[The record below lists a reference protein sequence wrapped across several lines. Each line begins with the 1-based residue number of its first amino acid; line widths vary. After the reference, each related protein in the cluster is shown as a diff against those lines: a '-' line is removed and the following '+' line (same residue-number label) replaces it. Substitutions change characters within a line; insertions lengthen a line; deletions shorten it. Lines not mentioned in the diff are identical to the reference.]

1 MSMFLTKNRR
11 RNFRVSLINPIPG
24 YLEIQYSEGNL
35 NKFLLIS
42 ILDISTGGV
51 KIKSPY
57 FLPFNKEGLFRVYFK
72 FNQEEFG
79 SKGRLV
85 WHKVEK
91 GELLYGIEFLEKT
104 QSVERKLTECLKN
117 YREKMLRKVEVE
129 QPKSVCPR

>member
-1 MSMFLTKNRR
+1 MSMFLDKNRR
-11 RNFRVSLINPIPG
+11 RNFRVSLMNPISG
-24 YLEIQYSEGNL
+24 YFEIQYSKGNI

-42 ILDISTGGV
+42 ILNISIGGM

-85 WHKVEK
+85 WHKVEN
-91 GELLYGIEFLEKT
+91 GDLLYGIEFLEKT
-104 QSVERKLTECLKN
+104 QSVERKLIECLKN
-117 YREKMLRKVEVE
+117 YKEKICSEIEVE
-129 QPKSVCPR
+129 KYQSVCPR